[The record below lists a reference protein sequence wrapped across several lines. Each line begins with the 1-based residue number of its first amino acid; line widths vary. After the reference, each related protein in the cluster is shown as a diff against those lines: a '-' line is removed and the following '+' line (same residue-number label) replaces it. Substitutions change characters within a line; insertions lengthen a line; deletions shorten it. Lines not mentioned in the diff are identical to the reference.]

1 MNDETTDLERRVLAH
16 EQVLQALIAY
26 MVETDPK
33 ILERMKAA
41 FSRPVRVVPPF
52 GQTDTAAYAAAFVRE
67 VIRLGRE
74 DAASSSPS
82 PVALW
87 DDLWPTAG
95 EANLANENVA
105 VLFVVQHRDDMWE
118 VLRDG
123 RLIGGFVSQ
132 RGALEAAHEAVQ
144 QVFCAGGSAEL
155 IARHPP
161 DPTPANNAASP
172 TIQTSKKEMQ

>member
-1 MNDETTDLERRVLAH
+1 MSDEKTDLERRVLAH

-33 ILERMKAA
+33 VLERMKAA
-41 FSRPVRVVPPF
+41 FSRPVRIVPPF
-52 GQTDTAAYAAAFVRE
+52 GHTDTAAYAAAFVRE
-67 VIRLGRE
+67 VIRLGHG
-74 DAASSSPS
+74 DGVTKDPS

-95 EANLANENVA
+95 EANLANENVP
-105 VLFVVQHRDDMWE
+105 VRFVVQHRDDLWE

-132 RGALEAAHEAVQ
+132 KGALETAHLAMQE
-144 QVFCAGGSAEL
+144 VFCTGGSAEL
-155 IARHPP
+155 VALHPP
-161 DPTPANNAASP
+161 SPARAP
-172 TIQTSKKEMQ
+172 

>member
-1 MNDETTDLERRVLAH
+1 MANFVEPADAMRDDTADLERRVLAH

-26 MVETDPK
+26 LVESDPK

-41 FSRPVRVVPPF
+41 FSRPVRIVPPF

-67 VIRLGRE
+67 VIRLG
-74 DAASSSPS
+74 DKDGASTGPS
-82 PVALW
+82 PISLW

-132 RGALEAAHEAVQ
+132 KGALEAAHQAMQE
-144 QVFCAGGSAEL
+144 VFCAGGAAEL
-155 IARHPP
+155 VARHPP
-161 DPTPANNAASP
+161 GATRPN
-172 TIQTSKKEMQ
+172 